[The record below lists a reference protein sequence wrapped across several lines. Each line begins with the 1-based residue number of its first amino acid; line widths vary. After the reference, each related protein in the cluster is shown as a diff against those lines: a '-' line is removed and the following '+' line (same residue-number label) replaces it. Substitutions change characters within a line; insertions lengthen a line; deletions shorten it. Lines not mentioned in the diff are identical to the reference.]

1 MQGRQ
6 TRQRTVDSPFRA
18 KGVTT
23 FDSYRSD
30 LHRAAPNTCPGA
42 PCVLWAGT
50 VPRAG
55 ESLLCSLHGERGTL
69 GRWGRRILAAL
80 APAAAAELRLNP
92 SPRLTQK
99 SISQALGTLLVTCPG
114 SQASRAQGRRFA
126 VAWRVPRAPVRF
138 SRGLFWSLTGSRWAR
153 NSESICTKSCLN
165 PRLAV
170 IYLLLG
176 LPSPCPKTTRKQ

>member
-6 TRQRTVDSPFRA
+6 TRQRTVDSPFCA
-18 KGVTT
+18 NGVTT

-92 SPRLTQK
+92 ALASPRNPSVRHLAH
-99 SISQALGTLLVTCPG
+99 SLWPVLALKPAEHRAGGLRWPG
-114 SQASRAQGRRFA
+114 VCQGLQSGFPGVCFEVWQAQGGPGT
-126 VAWRVPRAPVRF
+126 V
-138 SRGLFWSLTGSRWAR
+138 S
-153 NSESICTKSCLN
+153 
-165 PRLAV
+165 
-170 IYLLLG
+170 
-176 LPSPCPKTTRKQ
+176 PSALSPA